1 MANLRNK
8 KIAVR
13 IVLSRRDW
21 QFFSKIVDIGKHQM
35 RVEDINACPRVGG
48 EVEKQIRK
56 HDPGLWTPG
65 PQSVAD

>member
-1 MANLRNK
+1 MARRRDE
-8 KIAVR
+8 KIGIR

-35 RVEDINACPRVGG
+35 RVEDIDACSRVGN

-56 HDPGLWTPG
+56 HNPGLWTPG
-65 PQSVAD
+65 LQSIAD

>member
-1 MANLRNK
+1 MASRQDK
-8 KIAVR
+8 KIEIP

-35 RVEDINACPRVGG
+35 RVEDIHACPKVGN

-56 HDPGLWTPG
+56 HDSSLWMPG